1 MGLSLRCV
9 HLLQVRAIIADFA
22 VIIAIV
28 CMVGMDV
35 AYGVNTPKL
44 LVPEKF
50 QPTRHEDRGWFINP
64 VPGGLKPW
72 VPIAAAVPALLAVI
86 LVFMDQQITALI
98 VNRRENKLKKGPGY
112 HLDLLIVGILV
123 AVCSL
128 LGLPWVVAATVRSM
142 THVGS
147 LHIIDEKTAPG
158 EKPRFLGVQ

>member
-1 MGLSLRCV
+1 
-9 HLLQVRAIIADFA
+9 
-22 VIIAIV
+22 
-28 CMVGMDV
+28 MVGLDL
-35 AYGVNTPKL
+35 AYGINTPKL

-50 QPTRHEDRGWFINP
+50 QPTAHDKRGWFINP
-64 VPGGLKPW
+64 VPSGMPGW
-72 VPIAAAVPALLAVI
+72 VPVAAALPALLAVI

-112 HLDLLIVGILV
+112 HLDLLIVGLLV

-147 LHIIDEKTAPG
+147 LNIMDENTAPG